1 VIILFWTLRVA
12 IAVIGLA
19 LLGITWRA
27 ALVVLAC
34 LLLDFAL
41 VIAMGIPGTGL
52 LAPSVFLLALG
63 MASGVILAIGNS
75 TAEPHGL
82 PLLAAILLVILRL
95 SWATDTEGLRSL
107 VLAWRL
113 HAVAVLTMPAGLYIG
128 GATVRAVRHRWRRT
142 SISDDRADAGTGSA
156 R

>member
-19 LLGITWRA
+19 LLGIAWRA

-52 LAPSVFLLALG
+52 LAPSVFLFALG

-82 PLLAAILLVILRL
+82 PLLAAMLLVILRL
-95 SWATDTEGLRSL
+95 SWATDADGLRSL
-107 VLAWRL
+107 VL
-113 HAVAVLTMPAGLYIG
+113 TMPAGMYVG
-128 GATVRAVRHRWRRT
+128 GATVRAIRHRWRRT
-142 SISDDRADAGTGSA
+142 SISADRADTGTGSA